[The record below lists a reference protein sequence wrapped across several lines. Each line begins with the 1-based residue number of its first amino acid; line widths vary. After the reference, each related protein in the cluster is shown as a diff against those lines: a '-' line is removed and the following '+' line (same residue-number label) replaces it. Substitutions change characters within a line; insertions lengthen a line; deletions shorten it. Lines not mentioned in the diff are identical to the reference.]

1 MDRRVGLFN
10 KIDVN
15 ALRRTAAL
23 KQQIRSQRVRNDIL
37 DEYLDRDMSKIL
49 RPVPRTSED
58 IAEKQQPFL
67 EENYRVGK
75 ELQEHKPILQ
85 QILSEQE
92 SNSAKLNDSLK
103 AIKGPEPRQV
113 SDVVAR
119 AIRSRDDDSGLG
131 IKPDTAPG
139 SSPLDFVIGTKK
151 IRISGD
157 TLFIENDE
165 YDATKGLMELLSKKN
180 PQMQLVD
187 DYDTTSYLSI
197 IRDSKAYR
205 QVPGAQSSKPL
216 SSTGIKWKT
225 IVGPWYRENVE
236 KSKRSSPQGSG
247 LQSYTFLSSDPNNLV
262 DRLALLFRSRA
273 AGNTG
278 TFNEIRAILDY
289 LKQKKYIQK
298 RLYQSLLSKSRIE

>member
-49 RPVPRTSED
+49 RPVTRTSED

-67 EENYRVGK
+67 EENYRVRK

-113 SDVVAR
+113 SDVVA
-119 AIRSRDDDSGLG
+119 
-131 IKPDTAPG
+131 
-139 SSPLDFVIGTKK
+139 
-151 IRISGD
+151 
-157 TLFIENDE
+157 
-165 YDATKGLMELLSKKN
+165 
-180 PQMQLVD
+180 
-187 DYDTTSYLSI
+187 
-197 IRDSKAYR
+197 
-205 QVPGAQSSKPL
+205 
-216 SSTGIKWKT
+216 
-225 IVGPWYRENVE
+225 
-236 KSKRSSPQGSG
+236 
-247 LQSYTFLSSDPNNLV
+247 
-262 DRLALLFRSRA
+262 
-273 AGNTG
+273 
-278 TFNEIRAILDY
+278 
-289 LKQKKYIQK
+289 
-298 RLYQSLLSKSRIE
+298 